1 MGATQKSGTEDDT
14 QFTAHYCSLLIRFCE
29 NKGLPAGTKVT
40 LGTEPL
46 RVGRVV
52 GEGSAEVATL
62 TRVSNIISQP
72 VPRASSPF
80 M

>member
-14 QFTAHYCSLLIRFCE
+14 QFTAHYRSVPCCE

-62 TRVSNIISQP
+62 KVVSYIISQP
-72 VPRASSPF
+72 VPLASSLF